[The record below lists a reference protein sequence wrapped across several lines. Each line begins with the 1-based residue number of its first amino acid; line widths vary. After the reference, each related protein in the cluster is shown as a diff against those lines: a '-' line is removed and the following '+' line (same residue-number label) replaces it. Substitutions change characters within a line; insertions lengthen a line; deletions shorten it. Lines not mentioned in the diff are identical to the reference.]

1 MNAQPKWCYLL
12 LCLLT
17 SAFYTQ
23 GQSHHNES
31 VHIQTEALDKQMAAM
46 DSTEPIIEAPNSVFV
61 VVDQAP
67 HFPGGSDKM
76 LDYIIENTNLPVETD
91 VPVGGKILVQFIVE
105 KDGSL
110 TDIKVIKGIKSSYDE
125 ECRRVFASM
134 PKWKP
139 GKKGSHDVRTLY
151 MVPLR
156 FS

>member
-1 MNAQPKWCYLL
+1 MKALTKWYYTL
-12 LCLLT
+12 LCLPILT
-17 SAFYTQ
+17 LHAL
-23 GQSHHNES
+23 GQAQHES
-31 VHIQTEALDKQMAAM
+31 VHIHTEALDKQLAVM
-46 DSTEPIIEAPNSVFV
+46 DTTEPVIEAPNSVFV

-67 HFPGGSDKM
+67 YFPGGSEKM
-76 LDYIIENTNLPVETD
+76 LDYIIENTHLPVESEA
-91 VPVGGKILVQFIVE
+91 PSEGKILVQFIVE

-110 TDIKVIKGIKSSYDE
+110 SDIKIIKGIKSSYDE

-139 GKKGSHDVRTLY
+139 GKKGSHFVRTLY